1 MVSLKLDSDAV
12 ASLFP
17 EGSQARIDLQSAVIT
32 NIASRYLKDASNTQI
47 QEAVAESLTDFKL
60 VSDEAI
66 KNVCNDFAKS
76 SYSWN
81 NKLQI
86 NLLDSTRDEIRNAII
101 FGVNS
106 EILSLI
112 TEQVAIESK
121 KLVELIPEI
130 VTKRMEVNL
139 NCKIEKEVN
148 SRLQARLSAIMLAAS
163 GSTVEQ
169 TV

>member
-32 NIASRYLKDASNTQI
+32 NIASRYLKDATNTQI
-47 QEAVAESLTDFKL
+47 REAVSQSLGDFKL
-60 VSDEAI
+60 ASDEAI
-66 KNVCNDFAKS
+66 KKVCNDFAKS

-163 GSTVEQ
+163 GATVEQ